1 MQELIITNNSL
12 VALPHSLTS
21 TLPPNL
27 TRLELTQC
35 SMVPYHFSGLLA
47 SSCLPSSSLQH
58 LSLHMASLSTVPP
71 LHLAQTLDSLTTACL
86 SSCGLKPD
94 QVQAVFQTLR
104 ENISLKE
111 LNLSQNSLSSVP
123 SGVLARVVNRMVRV
137 ELTHCSL
144 SRCQVQKVL
153 QESLVSSSLQHLNLR
168 GNDCNIPNKKLLAE
182 NGVAQLV
189 YMPHDLSTYGVGVF
203 DGAALYTNPSK

>member
-1 MQELIITNNSL
+1 M
-12 VALPHSLTS
+12 
-21 TLPPNL
+21 
-27 TRLELTQC
+27 
-35 SMVPYHFSGLLA
+35 
-47 SSCLPSSSLQH
+47 
-58 LSLHMASLSTVPP
+58 
-71 LHLAQTLDSLTTACL
+71 
-86 SSCGLKPD
+86 
-94 QVQAVFQTLR
+94 FQTLR

-111 LNLSQNSLSSVP
+111 LNLSQNNLSSVP

-182 NGVAQLV
+182 NGVAELV